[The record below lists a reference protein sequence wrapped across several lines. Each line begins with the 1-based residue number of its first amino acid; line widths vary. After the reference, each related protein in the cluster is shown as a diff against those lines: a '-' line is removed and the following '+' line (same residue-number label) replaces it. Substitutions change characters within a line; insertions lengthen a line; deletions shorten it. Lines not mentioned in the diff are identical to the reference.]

1 MITKYCK
8 KLKYHRKIILVTNG
22 RGSMDPDDVND
33 IAKKLNEDGMELVVL
48 LVLAVMCFAFTYKF
62 IGVSVSTTWNTASR
76 RKTKTPSKLEPH
88 LPRFLEEGVDCV
100 VQAKNE
106 EVLKV
111 LIDGCNG
118 VFGTLEQAIVELGQP
133 RLKSTRPVTSYKGQL
148 TLGDP
153 DQYKSAMCIDV
164 ERYPRTMVARA
175 PSASQFVHNSDLSN
189 GHASTQ
195 SSATMLLDGDML
207 EAGQNAANPNG
218 LTSVKNARTYQVAD
232 DNAPGGKRDVD
243 REELA
248 KGYEYGRTAVHI
260 SESDENVTKL
270 ETKAALE
277 IIGFVPMAK
286 VGTL

>member
-1 MITKYCK
+1 MIK
-8 KLKYHRKIILVTNG
+8 
-22 RGSMDPDDVND
+22 
-33 IAKKLNEDGMELVVL
+33 
-48 LVLAVMCFAFTYKF
+48 
-62 IGVSVSTTWNTASR
+62 
-76 RKTKTPSKLEPH
+76 
-88 LPRFLEEGVDCV
+88 
-100 VQAKNE
+100 AKNE
-106 EVLKV
+106 EVLKALV
-111 LIDGCNG
+111 DGCTG

-153 DQYKSAMCIDV
+153 EQYKSAMCIDV

-175 PSASQFVHNSDLSN
+175 PTASQFVHNSDLSN
-189 GHASTQ
+189 GQASTQ
-195 SSATMLLDGDML
+195 SSATMLVDGDML
-207 EAGQNAANPNG
+207 EAGQTAANPNG
-218 LTSVKNARTYQVAD
+218 LTSVRNARTYQVD
-232 DNAPGGKRDVD
+232 DDDAPGGKRDVD

-286 VGTL
+286 VGTPCPVSILRGILIEVVRPVYEHVRRLSDRSSKDERESQDGNVFLNPCSLRARRLCSSKASHERRQRPGVGPTGTRNHP

>member
-1 MITKYCK
+1 MK
-8 KLKYHRKIILVTNG
+8 
-22 RGSMDPDDVND
+22 
-33 IAKKLNEDGMELVVL
+33 
-48 LVLAVMCFAFTYKF
+48 
-62 IGVSVSTTWNTASR
+62 
-76 RKTKTPSKLEPH
+76 
-88 LPRFLEEGVDCV
+88 
-100 VQAKNE
+100 AKNE
-106 EVLKV
+106 EVLKALV
-111 LIDGCNG
+111 DGCNG
-118 VFGTLEQAIVELGQP
+118 IFGTLEQAIVELGQP

-153 DQYKSAMCIDV
+153 EQYKSAMCIDV

-175 PSASQFVHNSDLSN
+175 PTASQFVQHSDLSN

-195 SSATMLLDGDML
+195 SSATMLVDGDML

-218 LTSVKNARTYQVAD
+218 LTSVRNARTYQVAD
-232 DNAPGGKRDVD
+232 DDAPGGKRDVD

-286 VGTL
+286 VSTPV